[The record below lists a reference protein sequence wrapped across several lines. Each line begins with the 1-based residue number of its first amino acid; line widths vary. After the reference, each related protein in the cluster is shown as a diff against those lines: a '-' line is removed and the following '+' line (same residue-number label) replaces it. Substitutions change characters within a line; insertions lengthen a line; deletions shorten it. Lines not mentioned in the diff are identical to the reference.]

1 MTLPE
6 NAGLRKG
13 NLPAIPIR
21 VLQMITETEKE
32 KEEGSARKKVT
43 EKEEAAAAK
52 KRRKKEDAWMMRA
65 APVKKLK

>member
-1 MTLPE
+1 MTTLPE

-21 VLQMITETEKE
+21 VLQTITETKEEK
-32 KEEGSARKKVT
+32 KEGSARKKIT

-52 KRRKKEDAWMMRA
+52 RRRKKEDGMTTA
-65 APVKKLK
+65 APLKKLK